1 MKHHTKLALI
11 AASTLAVAAGG
22 FARAEQTPPSPA
34 SEQEGYQG
42 GAECDRAEGMEKR
55 LETLH
60 KDLKLSP
67 SQEAAWTEWSGKIK
81 AGRPAWKERHKE
93 FESWA
98 KLPVPER
105 IEKMLALSKE
115 HVSKL
120 EERLAATKAFY
131 ATLTP
136 EQRQIFDK
144 EFGFGR
150 HGGPGKGR
158 PR

>member
-1 MKHHTKLALI
+1 MKQHTKLALI

-22 FARAEQTPPSPA
+22 IARAEQTPSASP
-34 SEQEGYQG
+34 SEQEGYHG
-42 GAECDRAEGMEKR
+42 GAEWDRAEAVEKR

-60 KDLKLSP
+60 KDLKLNA

-105 IEKMLALSKE
+105 MEKMLALSKE
-115 HVSKL
+115 HVSRL

-136 EQRQIFDK
+136 EQRQTFDK
-144 EFGFGR
+144 DFTLGR

-158 PR
+158 PH

>member
-1 MKHHTKLALI
+1 MKQHTKLALI
-11 AASTLAVAAGG
+11 ATSTLAVAAGG
-22 FARAEQTPPSPA
+22 IARAESTPPAPP
-34 SEQEGYQG
+34 SEQEGYHG
-42 GAECDRAEGMEKR
+42 GAEWDRAEVVEKR

-60 KDLKLSP
+60 KDLKLNA

-105 IEKMLALSKE
+105 MEKMLALSKE
-115 HVSKL
+115 HVSRL

-136 EQRQIFDK
+136 EQRQTFDK
-144 EFGFGR
+144 DFALGR

-158 PR
+158 PH